1 MGEQEDSLER
11 GFLFSS
17 LSLLSVG
24 RGLLDVRGYR
34 NFEDLDI
41 IRVRDLPKLSEQTQ
55 WADMWT

>member
-1 MGEQEDSLER
+1 MEEKEDPLER

-17 LSLLSVG
+17 PLLFVS
-24 RGLLDVRGYR
+24 RGLPDVRGYR

-41 IRVRDLPKLSEQTQ
+41 IRVRNLPKLSEQTQ